1 MVWVIPLSAVDVSTR
16 GLTPVK
22 HMAAFRVCQDL
33 VGGETPASNFRRVRA
48 ISQFDWPF
56 TPTRSSSKNFSTFT
70 GSALHGGLAPLQ
82 PGRV

>member
-33 VGGETPASNFRRVRA
+33 VGGFRRVRA